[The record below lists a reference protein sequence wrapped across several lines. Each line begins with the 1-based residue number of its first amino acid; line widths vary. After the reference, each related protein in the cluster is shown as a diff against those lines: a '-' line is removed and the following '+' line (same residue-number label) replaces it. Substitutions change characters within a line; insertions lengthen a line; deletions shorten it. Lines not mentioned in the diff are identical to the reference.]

1 MPRKS
6 VSRRT
11 VKPSFFGRILRSKWL
26 RWLFILLIIVSVIG
40 LWLMD
45 RHIRAEF
52 EGKRWALPAKVFAR
66 PLELYAGAPLS
77 INDLKIELQA
87 LGYQFTDSVEKPG
100 QANLS
105 GTRAVVASRG
115 FELADA
121 HEPARQLMLDFAG
134 DELSQLRNTAGESLT
149 LVRLEPAL
157 IGGIYPLNNEDR
169 DLIQLNNAPDA
180 LIDALIAIEDQDY
193 YRHFGISPRG
203 IARAMWANM
212 QAGAFVQGGSTLT
225 QQLIK
230 NFYLTADR
238 TLLRKLMEVPMA
250 MLLEYH
256 YSKDEILEAYLNE
269 VYLGQDGNRAIHGFG
284 LAANYYFAQPLQEL
298 QLQHYALLA
307 GMVKGPSYFDPRRHP
322 ERAKQRRD
330 LVLKVLLDEGKITE
344 DDYLMAVNAPL
355 GVVAKGTLTKEA
367 YPAYLDLVKRQLRD
381 EYADEDLNSEGL
393 QIFTS
398 LDPISQ
404 HKAEKALTTTIESL
418 QQQHG
423 EKLADLQGSM
433 VVTDPQTGEVLAIIG
448 DRRTRYQGFNRALDA
463 KRPMGSLVKPAV
475 FLTAL
480 ENGYTL
486 ASPLDDSPYSLTLP
500 NGDVWEPENYDRQSH
515 PDILLIDALVHSYNL
530 ATARLG
536 MTLGLDKVINTL
548 KRLGVEK
555 TLYAYPSLLLGAQ
568 SLSTLEIAAMYQTI
582 AAGGFQIP
590 PRAIRSVTDA
600 EGNALS
606 RYPFKLKQTIDAGYI
621 FLVQTAMQEV
631 MRAGTGRYATTQL
644 PAGTRV
650 AGKTGTSD
658 DQRDSWF
665 AGYSA
670 NRLAVVWL
678 GLDNNHSLPFTGA
691 GGALPA
697 WTRYMASE
705 SLLSLDN
712 IPPANVDYAWVDK
725 QSGKLSDQ
733 RCENSRQLPFIKGT
747 QPVELADCVT
757 SRLEQRDNNPVTK
770 SIDWIKGLFN

>member
-6 VSRRT
+6 TLRRT
-11 VKPSFFGRILRSKWL
+11 AKRSLFGRNLRSTWL
-26 RWLFILLIIVSVIG
+26 RWLLILLVAVSVIG

-45 RHIRAEF
+45 NHIRAEF

-66 PLELYAGAPLS
+66 PLELYAGARLS

-87 LGYQFTDSVEKPG
+87 LGYQFTDAVAKPG
-100 QANLS
+100 QANVS
-105 GTRAVVASRG
+105 GSRAVVASRG
-115 FELADA
+115 FELSDEQ
-121 HEPARQLMLDFAG
+121 EPAQQLLLDFSG
-134 DELSQLRNTAGESLT
+134 NELSQLRNTAGEQLT
-149 LVRLEPAL
+149 LARLEPAL

-169 DLIQLNNAPDA
+169 DLIRLNDAPDA
-180 LIDALIAIEDQDY
+180 LIDALIAIEDQDF
-193 YRHFGISPRG
+193 YRHFGLSPKG

-212 QAGAFVQGGSTLT
+212 RAGAFVQGGSTLT

-250 MLLEYH
+250 LLLEYH

-284 LAANYYFAQPLQEL
+284 LGANYYFAQPLQEL
-298 QLQHYALLA
+298 QLQHHALLA
-307 GMVKGPSYFDPRRHP
+307 GIVKGPSYFDPRRHP

-330 LVLKVLLDEGKITE
+330 LVLKVLLDEGKIAD
-344 DDYLMAVNAPL
+344 DDYLLAVNAPL

-367 YPAYLDLVKRQLRD
+367 YPAYLDLVKRQLRQ

-404 HKAEKALTTTIESL
+404 RKAEAALTTTIDNL
-418 QQQHG
+418 QQHG

-475 FLTAL
+475 YLTAL

-486 ASPLDDSPYSLTLP
+486 ASPLDDSPYSLELP

-515 PDILLIDALVHSYNL
+515 PNTLLIDALTHSYNI

-536 MTLGLDKVINTL
+536 MTLGLDKVIGTL
-548 KRLGVEK
+548 KRLGAEK
-555 TLYAYPSLLLGAQ
+555 NLQTYPSLLLGAQ

-590 PRAIRSVTDA
+590 PRAIRTVTDA
-600 EGNALS
+600 KGNALS
-606 RYPFKLKQTIDAGYI
+606 RYPFKLQQTIDAKYI

-631 MRAGTGRYATTQL
+631 MRAGTGRYAVSQL

-678 GLDNNHSLPFTGA
+678 GLDNNQSLPFTGA

-712 IPPANVDYAWVDK
+712 APPANIDYAWVDK

-733 RCENSRQLPFIKGT
+733 RCENSRQLPFIDGT
-747 QPVELADCVT
+747 QPLQQADCVT
-757 SRLEQRDNNPVTK
+757 NRRQPRDNDPVQK

>member
-6 VSRRT
+6 PSRRT
-11 VKPSFFGRILRSKWL
+11 TKPNFSGRLLRSKWL
-26 RWLFILLIIVSVIG
+26 RWLLTLLIAVSVIG

-87 LGYQFTDSVEKPG
+87 LGYQFIDSAQRPG
-100 QANLS
+100 QAS
-105 GTRAVVASRG
+105 VSTTHAVIASRG
-115 FELADA
+115 FDLADEQ
-121 HEPARQLMLDFAG
+121 EPARQLLLDFAG
-134 DELSQLRNTAGESLT
+134 NEVSQLRNVAGEQLT
-149 LVRLEPAL
+149 LARLEPAL

-169 DLIQLNNAPDA
+169 DLIQLNDAPDT
-180 LIDALIAIEDQDY
+180 LVDALIAIEDQNF
-193 YRHFGISPRG
+193 YRHFGISPKG

-212 QAGAFVQGGSTLT
+212 QAGGFVQGGSTLT

-250 MLLEYH
+250 LLLEFH
-256 YSKDEILEAYLNE
+256 YSKDQILEAYLNE
-269 VYLGQDGNRAIHGFG
+269 VYLGQDGNRAVHGFG
-284 LAANYYFAQPLQEL
+284 LGAHYYFAQPLSEL
-298 QLQHYALLA
+298 QLQHHALLA
-307 GMVKGPSYFDPRRHP
+307 GMVKGPSYLDPRRHP
-322 ERAKQRRD
+322 QRAKQRRD
-330 LVLKVLLDEGKITE
+330 LVLKVLLNQGKITE
-344 DDYLMAVNAPL
+344 ADYLLAVSAPL

-367 YPAYLDLVKRQLRD
+367 YPAYLDLVKRQLRQ

-404 HKAEKALTTTIESL
+404 RKAETALTITIDNL
-418 QQQHG
+418 QQQYG
-423 EKLADLQGSM
+423 DKLAELQGSM
-433 VVTDPQTGEVLAIIG
+433 VVTDPQTGEVLAIVG

-486 ASPLDDSPYSLTLP
+486 ASPVDDSAYRLELP

-515 PDILLIDALVHSYNL
+515 EDILLIDALAHSYNL

-536 MTLGLDKVINTL
+536 MTLGLDKVIATL

-555 TLYAYPSLLLGAQ
+555 PLQPYPSLLLGAQ
-568 SLSTLEIAAMYQTI
+568 SLSTLEMAAMYQTI

-590 PRAIRSVTDA
+590 PRAIRSVSDA
-600 EGNALS
+600 EGKSLS
-606 RYPFKLKQTIDAGYI
+606 RYPFKLQQTIPAQPI
-621 FLVQTAMQEV
+621 FLVQSALQEV
-631 MRAGTGRYATTQL
+631 MRTGTGRYAATQL

-658 DQRDSWF
+658 AQRDSWF

-678 GLDNNHSLPFTGA
+678 GLDNNQSLPFTGS
-691 GGALPA
+691 GGALPV
-697 WTRYMASE
+697 WTRYMDSE
-705 SLLSLDN
+705 SLLSLDT
-712 IPPANVDYAWVDK
+712 IPPANIDYAWVDK
-725 QSGKLSDQ
+725 QSGKLSDP
-733 RCENSRQLPFIKGT
+733 RCENVRQLPFIKGS
-747 QPVELADCVT
+747 QPLESSDCLAP
-757 SRLEQRDNNPVTK
+757 RLEQRDENPVQK

>member
-1 MPRKS
+1 
-6 VSRRT
+6 
-11 VKPSFFGRILRSKWL
+11 
-26 RWLFILLIIVSVIG
+26 
-40 LWLMD
+40 MD

-66 PLELYAGAPLS
+66 PLELYVGAPLS

-87 LGYQFTDSVEKPG
+87 LGYQFTDRTEKPG
-100 QANLS
+100 QAS
-105 GTRAVVASRG
+105 IAASRAIISSRG
-115 FELADA
+115 FDLADDR
-121 HEPARQLMLDFAG
+121 EPAQQLQLDFSG
-134 DELSQLRNTAGESLT
+134 NELSRLRNSAGEELT

-169 DLIQLNNAPDA
+169 DLIQLSDAPDT
-180 LIDALIAIEDQDY
+180 LIDALIAIEDQDF
-193 YRHFGISPRG
+193 YRHFGISPKG
-203 IARAMWANM
+203 IARAMWANIR
-212 QAGAFVQGGSTLT
+212 AGSFVQGGSTLT

-250 MLLEYH
+250 LLLEFH

-269 VYLGQDGNRAIHGFG
+269 VYLGQDGNRAVHGFG
-284 LAANYYFAQPLQEL
+284 LGANYYFAQPLQEL
-298 QLQHYALLA
+298 QLQHHALLA
-307 GMVKGPSYFDPRRHP
+307 GMVKGPSYFDPRKHP
-322 ERAKQRRD
+322 QRAKQRRD
-330 LVLKVLLDEGKITE
+330 LVLKVLLDEGKVSE
-344 DDYLMAVNAPL
+344 ADYLLAVNAPL
-355 GVVAKGTLTKEA
+355 GVVEKGTLTKEA
-367 YPAYLDLVKRQLRD
+367 YPAYLDLVKRQLRQ
-381 EYADEDLNSEGL
+381 EYADDDLNSEGL

-404 HKAEKALTTTIESL
+404 RKAETALTTTINNL

-423 EKLADLQGSM
+423 EKLNELQGSM

-486 ASPLDDSPYSLTLP
+486 ASPLDDSPYRLTLP
-500 NGDVWEPENYDRQSH
+500 NGDIWEPENYDRQSH
-515 PDILLIDALVHSYNL
+515 ADILLIDALAHSYNI

-536 MTLGLDKVINTL
+536 MTLGLDKVIGTL

-555 TLYAYPSLLLGAQ
+555 TLQAYPSLLLGAQ
-568 SLSTLEIAAMYQTI
+568 SLSTLEIAAMYQTL

-590 PRAIRSVTDA
+590 PRAIRSVSDA
-600 EGNALS
+600 DGKELS
-606 RYPFKLKQTIDAGYI
+606 RYPFTLKQTIPAEPVFI
-621 FLVQTAMQEV
+621 LQTAMQEV
-631 MRAGTGRYATTQL
+631 IRSGTARYAATQL
-644 PAGTRV
+644 PAGMRV

-678 GLDNNHSLPFTGA
+678 GLDNNQSLPFTGA

-697 WTRYMASE
+697 WSRYMASE
-705 SLLSLDN
+705 SLLSLDST
-712 IPPANVDYAWVDK
+712 PPANIDYAWVNKD
-725 QSGKLSDQ
+725 SGKLSDQ
-733 RCENSRQLPFIKGT
+733 RCENVRQLPFIKGS
-747 QPVELADCVT
+747 QPVERADCMT
-757 SRLEQRDNNPVTK
+757 NRIEQRDNNPVQK

>member
-1 MPRKS
+1 MSRKS
-6 VSRRT
+6 SSRRT
-11 VKPSFFGRILRSKWL
+11 TKPSFFGRLLRSKWL
-26 RWLFILLIIVSVIG
+26 RWLLILLIAVSVIG

-87 LGYQFTDSVEKPG
+87 LGYQFTDSAQRPG
-100 QANLS
+100 QAS
-105 GTRAVVASRG
+105 ISSTRAIIASRG
-115 FELADA
+115 FDWADEQ
-121 HEPARQLMLDFAG
+121 EPPQQLLLDFAG
-134 DELSQLRNTAGESLT
+134 NELSQLCNAAGEQLT

-169 DLIQLNNAPDA
+169 DLIQLNDAPDA
-180 LIDALIAIEDQDY
+180 LVDALIAIEDQDF
-193 YRHFGISPRG
+193 YRHFGISPKG
-203 IARAMWANM
+203 IARAMWANI

-238 TLLRKLMEVPMA
+238 TLLRKLMELPMA
-250 MLLEYH
+250 LLLEYH

-269 VYLGQDGNRAIHGFG
+269 VYLGQDGNRAVHGFG
-284 LAANYYFAQPLQEL
+284 LGAHYYFAQPLQEI
-298 QLQHYALLA
+298 QLQHHALLA

-344 DDYLMAVNAPL
+344 ADYLLAVNAPL

-367 YPAYLDLVKRQLRD
+367 YPSYLDLVKRQLRQ

-398 LDPISQ
+398 LDPIRQ
-404 HKAEKALTTTIESL
+404 RKAETALTTTINNL

-486 ASPLDDSPYSLTLP
+486 ASPVDDSPYRLELP

-515 PDILLIDALVHSYNL
+515 QNILLIDALTHSYNL

-536 MTLGLDKVINTL
+536 MTLGLDKVIATL
-548 KRLGVEK
+548 KRLGVDK
-555 TLYAYPSLLLGAQ
+555 TLQPYPSLLLGAQ
-568 SLSTLEIAAMYQTI
+568 SLSTLEMAAMYQTI

-590 PRAIRSVTDA
+590 PRAIRGVSDA
-600 EGNALS
+600 EGNSLS
-606 RYPFKLKQTIDAGYI
+606 RYPFKLQQTIAAQPI
-621 FLVQTAMQEV
+621 FLVQTALQEV
-631 MRAGTGRYATTQL
+631 MQTGTGRYAATQL

-678 GLDNNHSLPFTGA
+678 GLDDNQSLPFTGA
-691 GGALPA
+691 GGALPV

-705 SLLSLDN
+705 SLLTLDN
-712 IPPANVDYAWVDK
+712 IPPADINYAWVDQ
-725 QSGKLSDQ
+725 QSGKLSEQ
-733 RCENSRQLPFIKGT
+733 RCENVRQLPFVKGS
-747 QPVELADCVT
+747 QPLEQSDCVT
-757 SRLEQRDNNPVTK
+757 TRLEQRDENPVQK

>member
-6 VSRRT
+6 PSRRSA
-11 VKPSFFGRILRSKWL
+11 KSSLLRRLLRSKLL
-26 RWLFILLIIVSVIG
+26 RWILLLIVAASIIG
-40 LWLMD
+40 LWQTD

-87 LGYQFTDSVEKPG
+87 LGYQFTSRAENPG
-100 QANLS
+100 QAS
-105 GTRAVVASRG
+105 ISSSRAVINSRG
-115 FELADA
+115 FTLPDGN
-121 HEPARQLMLDFAG
+121 EPAQQLVLDFAG
-134 DELSQLRNTAGESLT
+134 NELSQLRNSAGNELT

-169 DLIQLNNAPDA
+169 DLIQLNDAPNALVA
-180 LIDALIAIEDQDY
+180 ALIAIEDQDF
-193 YRHFGISPRG
+193 YRHFGISFRG
-203 IARAMWANM
+203 IARAMWANIK
-212 QAGAFVQGGSTLT
+212 AGAFVQGGSTLT

-250 MLLEYH
+250 VLLEYH

-298 QLQHYALLA
+298 RLQHHALLA
-307 GMVKGPSYFDPRRHP
+307 GMIKGPSYYDPRRHP

-330 LVLKVLLDEGKITE
+330 LVLKVLLDQGKITE
-344 DDYLMAVNAPL
+344 ADYLLAVNAPL
-355 GVVAKGTLTKEA
+355 GVVEKGTLTKEA
-367 YPAYLDLVKRQLRD
+367 YPAYLDLVKRQLRQ

-404 HKAEKALTTTIESL
+404 RKAETALTTTIEQL

-423 EKLADLQGSM
+423 EKMAELQGSM

-486 ASPLDDSPYSLTLP
+486 ATPVDDTPYSLELP
-500 NGDVWEPENYDRQSH
+500 NGDVWQPENFDRQYH
-515 PDILLIDALVHSYNL
+515 DDILLIDALTHSYNI

-536 MTLGLDKVINTL
+536 MTLGLDKVIGTL

-555 TLYAYPSLLLGAQ
+555 NLLPYPSLLLGAQ
-568 SLSTLEIAAMYQTI
+568 SLSTLEMAAMYQTI

-590 PRAIRSVTDA
+590 PRAIRSVSDA
-600 EGNALS
+600 DGNALS
-606 RYPFKLKQTIDAGYI
+606 RYPFKLKQTIAAEPV
-621 FLVQTAMQEV
+621 FLLQTAMQEV
-631 MRAGTGRYATTQL
+631 MRNGTGRYATSQL
-644 PAGTRV
+644 PAGIRV

-658 DQRDSWF
+658 EQRDSWF

-678 GLDNNHSLPFTGA
+678 GHDNNQSLPFTGSS
-691 GGALPA
+691 GALPV
-697 WTRYMASE
+697 WTRYMDSE
-705 SLLSLDN
+705 SLLSLNN
-712 IPPANVDYAWVDK
+712 IPPGNIEYAWVN
-725 QSGKLSDQ
+725 QQTGRLSDQ
-733 RCENSRQLPFIKGT
+733 RCDNVRQLPFMQGSV
-747 QPVELADCVT
+747 PVEQADCVNT
-757 SRLEQRDNNPVTK
+757 IEQRDNDPVQR
-770 SIDWIKGLFN
+770 SIDWIRGWFN